1 MKEKENY
8 NPIRSSPRPSDA
20 ETVRLTMTDG
30 NYYIGYVKEKNEM
43 LGEPTVYFYVI
54 DDPRGHSGNNLF
66 LKESEIASIEPWED
80 FGQRMVW
87 L

>member
-1 MKEKENY
+1 MSDDNY
-8 NPIRSSPRPSDA
+8 NPIRSAPRPSDA
-20 ETVRLTMTDG
+20 ETVRLTMTGGDH
-30 NYYIGYVKEKNEM
+30 YIGYVKEKNEM

-54 DDPRGHSGNNLF
+54 DDPMGHSGNNLF